1 MFLRENC
8 LLVRPDPL
16 GEHLQQVVVE
26 GVVANADQTAHQLAP
41 GDWGALT
48 GKKVFIKKVLF
59 LGNDFFYIPARAG
72 TGAGRGRGGQG
83 APAPS
88 RCRCTL
94 F

>member
-48 GKKVFIKKVLF
+48 EKMF
-59 LGNDFFYIPARAG
+59 L
-72 TGAGRGRGGQG
+72 
-83 APAPS
+83 
-88 RCRCTL
+88 
-94 F
+94 